1 MRKMP
6 FIEKRP
12 ESGLTTQERR
22 FLTAYS
28 ILPFDNEMLYRAFVA
43 PNWKGTIN
51 KLRLEAVSLLET
63 NDAKQYLKD
72 IDVVAN
78 KGEVV
83 KIKRT
88 TISKEDLEEKIE
100 DATMALGELLCD
112 KVLDITDP
120 EQQRSID
127 VFLKNYASTIKDAEV
142 TPPLR
147 ILSEQCSTC
156 RYRLFVEENYNE
168 E

>member
-63 NDAKQYLKD
+63 
-72 IDVVAN
+72 
-78 KGEVV
+78 
-83 KIKRT
+83 KIGR
-88 TISKEDLEEKIE
+88 
-100 DATMALGELLCD
+100 AH
-112 KVLDITDP
+112 V
-120 EQQRSID
+120 
-127 VFLKNYASTIKDAEV
+127 
-142 TPPLR
+142 
-147 ILSEQCSTC
+147 
-156 RYRLFVEENYNE
+156 
-168 E
+168 